1 MVVFVLAMQILASLR
16 LSSSVCRL
24 IFWDLPSRGLILDIA
39 ATTADRD
46 FSVEQ
51 KPPRQFVRFARN
63 NSDCECQAAAP
74 KDRPVQTDPV
84 SALFIPSSERCPGL
98 SRCESGP
105 DEPFD
110 LRDRFRDSVFPRYDV
125 LR

>member
-24 IFWDLPSRGLILDIA
+24 IFWDLPSRSLILDIA

-51 KPPRQFVRFARN
+51 KPPSQVR
-63 NSDCECQAAAP
+63 
-74 KDRPVQTDPV
+74 
-84 SALFIPSSERCPGL
+84 
-98 SRCESGP
+98 
-105 DEPFD
+105 
-110 LRDRFRDSVFPRYDV
+110 V
-125 LR
+125 LRSQQFGL